1 MLLLCHSCMA
11 RYSDLRGVLNNQ
23 FMCKH
28 KNGEQYPDFG
38 ATAKTDIICWSF
50 LAGQGC
56 GAMKV
61 RSCLMYIT
69 NFSIKSLSLPSNFRT
84 HGYEGNWRTTWEI
97 INTGRVTEVH
107 PLLVE

>member
-1 MLLLCHSCMA
+1 MA
-11 RYSDLRGVLNNQ
+11 RYSDLQGVLNNQ

-38 ATAKTDIICWSF
+38 AAVKTDKICWSF

-61 RSCLMYIT
+61 RSCLIYST
-69 NFSIKSLSLPSNFRT
+69 NFSIKSLSLPSNFPT
-84 HGYEGNWRTTWEI
+84 HGYGKITA
-97 INTGRVTEVH
+97 INDFYLKFSSDRSILGSTAD
-107 PLLVE
+107 